1 MATPDWEAIE
11 SAYRAGVLSL
21 RDIGDK
27 YGVTEGAIRKRA
39 KKFDWVRKAS
49 TQVRK
54 NGTQSGTQKN
64 KARTSE
70 KPASSGRTQKS
81 TQSKAEPPPDTK
93 PIRGMRTD
101 PPTNPFQ
108 TGNQHALKHGGY
120 GRRMLLSDATTED
133 AQMLTLDDE
142 LFWLRA
148 ANLTAAENIGRWKTE
163 LEVANAKVAKDIH
176 NLILSAQTAM
186 HRNTARIE
194 SLEYTKA
201 SIIKQRADVTYR
213 EAATDKVSLEADRL
227 RRDAGIDDGNGE
239 RDLNDFYSDIQTDA
253 ESGPA

>member
-39 KKFDWVRKAS
+39 KKFDWVRKAG

-54 NGTQSGTQKN
+54 NGTQSGTQKS
-64 KARTSE
+64 KVRTSE

-81 TQSKAEPPPDTK
+81 TQPKAEPPPDTK
-93 PIRGMRTD
+93 PIRGSRTA
-101 PPTNPFQ
+101 PPTNAFQ
-108 TGNQHALKHGGY
+108 PGNQNALKHGGY
-120 GRRMLLSDATTED
+120 GRRMLLSDAITED

-148 ANLTAAENIGRWKTE
+148 ASLTAAENIGRWQTE
-163 LEVANAKVAKDIH
+163 LETADSEQAKDLH
-176 NLILSAQTAM
+176 DLISQAQKAM

-201 SIIKQRADVTYR
+201 AIIKQRVDAAYR
-213 EAATDKVSLEADRL
+213 EAATEKVELEIDVLKDGDKDNAIVVHNSLPIPGR
-227 RRDAGIDDGNGE
+227 
-239 RDLNDFYSDIQTDA
+239 
-253 ESGPA
+253 

>member
-54 NGTQSGTQKN
+54 NGTQSGTQKS

-81 TQSKAEPPPDTK
+81 TQPKAEPLPETK

-148 ANLTAAENIGRWKTE
+148 ANLTAAESIGRWKTE

>member
-1 MATPDWEAIE
+1 MAKPDWEAIE

-27 YGVTEGAIRKRA
+27 CGVTEGAIRKRA
-39 KKFDWVRKAS
+39 KKFDWVRNS
-49 TQVRK
+49 GTQVRK
-54 NGTQSGTQKN
+54 NGTQSGTQKS
-64 KARTSE
+64 KVRTSE
-70 KPASSGRTQKS
+70 KPDSASRTQKS
-81 TQSKAEPPPDTK
+81 TQAKAEPPPETK

-148 ANLTAAENIGRWKTE
+148 ANLTAAENIGRWQTE
-163 LEVANAKVAKDIH
+163 LETADSEQAKDLH
-176 NLILSAQTAM
+176 DLISQAQKAM

-201 SIIKQRADVTYR
+201 AIIKQRVDAAYR
-213 EAATDKVSLEADRL
+213 EAATEKVELEIDVLKDGDKDNAIVVHNSLPIPGR
-227 RRDAGIDDGNGE
+227 
-239 RDLNDFYSDIQTDA
+239 
-253 ESGPA
+253 

>member
-1 MATPDWEAIE
+1 MAKPDWEAIE

-39 KKFDWVRKAS
+39 KKFDWVRNSS

-54 NGTQSGTQKN
+54 NGTQSGTQKG
-64 KARTSE
+64 KARTTE
-70 KPASSGRTQKS
+70 KPVNSGGTQKS
-81 TQSKAEPPPDTK
+81 AQPKAEPLPETK

-148 ANLTAAENIGRWKTE
+148 ANLTAAENIGRWQTE
-163 LEVANAKVAKDIH
+163 LETADSEQAKDLH
-176 NLILSAQTAM
+176 DLISQAQKAM

-194 SLEYTKA
+194 SLEYTKSA
-201 SIIKQRADVTYR
+201 IIKQRVDAAYR
-213 EAATDKVSLEADRL
+213 EAATEKVELEIDVLKDGDKDNAIVVHNSLPIPGR
-227 RRDAGIDDGNGE
+227 
-239 RDLNDFYSDIQTDA
+239 
-253 ESGPA
+253 

>member
-54 NGTQSGTQKN
+54 NGTQSGTQKS
-64 KARTSE
+64 KERTSE

-81 TQSKAEPPPDTK
+81 TQPKAEPPPDTK
-93 PIRGMRTD
+93 PIRGVRTD

-148 ANLTAAENIGRWKTE
+148 ANLTAAESIGRWKTE

>member
-54 NGTQSGTQKN
+54 NGTQSGTQKS

-70 KPASSGRTQKS
+70 KPASSGCTQKS
-81 TQSKAEPPPDTK
+81 TQPKAEPLPETK

>member
-1 MATPDWEAIE
+1 MAKPDWEAIE

-54 NGTQSGTQKN
+54 NGTQSGTQKS

-70 KPASSGRTQKS
+70 KPASSGGTQKS
-81 TQSKAEPPPDTK
+81 AQPKAEPLPETK

-108 TGNQHALKHGGY
+108 AGNQHALKHGGY

-148 ANLTAAENIGRWKTE
+148 ANLTAAENIGRWQTE
-163 LEVANAKVAKDIH
+163 LETADSEQAKDLH
-176 NLILSAQTAM
+176 DLISQAQKAM

-201 SIIKQRADVTYR
+201 AIIKQRVDAAYR
-213 EAATDKVSLEADRL
+213 EAATEKVELEIDVLKDGDKDNAIVVHNSLPIPGR
-227 RRDAGIDDGNGE
+227 
-239 RDLNDFYSDIQTDA
+239 
-253 ESGPA
+253 